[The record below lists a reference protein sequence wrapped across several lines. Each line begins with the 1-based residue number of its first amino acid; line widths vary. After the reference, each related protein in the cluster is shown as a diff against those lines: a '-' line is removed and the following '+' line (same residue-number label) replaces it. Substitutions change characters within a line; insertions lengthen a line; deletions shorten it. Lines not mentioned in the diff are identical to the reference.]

1 MSYNRIWRSREDL
14 NLQSFAGY
22 PRSRRADYHYRT
34 AALAAAAGFEPTTP
48 WVRTRYY
55 SNGAMPLYGP
65 RQSKEA
71 LPGQIGEKRRTTWP
85 AFAGGDSGGRRT
97 PKPED
102 HRCSGPAGIATCHR
116 CHIGNRGPHVPY
128 SIYIICTS
136 SNLYFREQ
144 ARVFLTKKS

>member
-1 MSYNRIWRSREDL
+1 
-14 NLQSFAGY
+14 
-22 PRSRRADYHYRT
+22 
-34 AALAAAAGFEPTTP
+34 
-48 WVRTRYY
+48 
-55 SNGAMPLYGP
+55 MPLYGP
-65 RQSKEA
+65 RQSREA

-136 SNLYFREQ
+136 SDLYFREQ
-144 ARVFLTKKS
+144 ARVFFNEEKMAGLSCFAGVTRPGRFPDGNRCRVRGIPSFCTAANHFLRRWGQAGLTDPI

>member
-1 MSYNRIWRSREDL
+1 
-14 NLQSFAGY
+14 
-22 PRSRRADYHYRT
+22 
-34 AALAAAAGFEPTTP
+34 
-48 WVRTRYY
+48 
-55 SNGAMPLYGP
+55 MPLYGP
-65 RQSKEA
+65 RRSREA

-116 CHIGNRGPHVPY
+116 CRIGNRGPHVPH

-136 SNLYFREQ
+136 SDLYFREQ
-144 ARVFLTKKS
+144 AGIFFNEEKLMGQFSLPGSLARSGSVPEPISGPCDLLVTFFESHVVSRGGRDSRL